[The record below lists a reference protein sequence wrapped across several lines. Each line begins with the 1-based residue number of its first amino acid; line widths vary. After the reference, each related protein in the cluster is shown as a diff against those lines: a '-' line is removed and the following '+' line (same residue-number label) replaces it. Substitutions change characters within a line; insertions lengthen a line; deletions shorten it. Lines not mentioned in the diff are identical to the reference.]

1 VPSLGGRPPRCAA
14 SVATFRRGGRLVQA
28 PVHRVESVS
37 PAGGEH
43 SHGRTSHGLV
53 SSRFDY
59 HQKKGDARTLATTT
73 ETAGRAGLGVDRD
86 TTVRRTT
93 ETKHATKTTELYVLV
108 AAVIGVLVAASQAD
122 NLDARGAWQLIT
134 ALAIGYMIS
143 RGLAKSGS
151 REAYTDRY

>member
-1 VPSLGGRPPRCAA
+1 
-14 SVATFRRGGRLVQA
+14 
-28 PVHRVESVS
+28 
-37 PAGGEH
+37 
-43 SHGRTSHGLV
+43 
-53 SSRFDY
+53 
-59 HQKKGDARTLATTT
+59 LATTT
-73 ETAGRAGLGVDRD
+73 ETAGRTGIGVDRD

-108 AAVIGVLVAASQAD
+108 AAVAGVLIAASQAD
-122 NLDARGAWQLIT
+122 SLDARGAWQLVT